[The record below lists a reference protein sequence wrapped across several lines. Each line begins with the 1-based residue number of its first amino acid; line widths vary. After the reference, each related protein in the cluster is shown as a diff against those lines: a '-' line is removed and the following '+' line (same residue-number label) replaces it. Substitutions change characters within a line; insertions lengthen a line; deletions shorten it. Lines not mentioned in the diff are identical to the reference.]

1 MRLTLCILEDDP
13 AQVLA
18 IKQSVKLSIPDCT
31 LRLEKDG
38 KSFLRSLS
46 LIPTPDL
53 IVLDINVPVMSGTEV
68 LKKIRS
74 RDDLDW
80 LPIVM
85 FSTEDSSATRLSCMS
100 AGANGFEAKPPILE
114 MGKVLKMMVEKYG
127 FKGDRPEQIYPPL
140 LQESAPTA
148 QTDDW
153 NMDDLFGD
161 L

>member
-74 RDDLDW
+74 RDDLAW

-85 FSTEDSSATRLSCMS
+85 FSTDDSSSTRLNCLN
-100 AGANGFEAKPPILE
+100 AGANGFEVKPPILE
-114 MGKVLKMMVEKYG
+114 MGKVLKAIVEKYG
-127 FKGDRPEQIYPPL
+127 FKGDRPERIHPPL
-140 LQESAPTA
+140 LQDSAPINRA
-148 QTDDW
+148 EDW
-153 NMDDLFGD
+153 DMDDLFGD